1 MLIYSNGEKVVLR
14 GEKNVYGIGHRDF
27 KERGYT
33 MIGSIQ
39 GGWGGVKTFE
49 DDKFIKIQFATDVKN
64 FLESNKILPEY
75 MIPKLAKQLSDQRKM
90 LLGIERRVQNV

>member
-1 MLIYSNGEKVVLR
+1 MIIYSNGDKVVLL
-14 GEKNVYGIGHRDF
+14 GEKNVYGIGYTDF

-39 GGWGGVKTFE
+39 GGWSGVKAYE
-49 DDKFIKIQFATDVKN
+49 DDKFIKIQFATEVKN
-64 FLESNKILPEY
+64 FLENNEILPKY

-90 LLGIERRVQNV
+90 LLSIDKRV